1 MKKGLFLSLLLIGL
15 ATLLLSCNSSL
26 TSADIDKT
34 LDALEQTVQ
43 ESENLS
49 KEVSAGDFT
58 ALTKLPDIAIKVQEQ
73 LSKLQSAE
81 STMTPEQKERMAE
94 LVKRFNLEDQEE
106 ENATEVEDNSE
117 PESETT
123 GEAPEEE
130 QQ

>member
-1 MKKGLFLSLLLIGL
+1 MKKGLFLSLLLIGF

-58 ALTKLPDIAIKVQEQ
+58 ALTKLPDIAIKFQEQ
-73 LSKLQSAE
+73 LSKLQGAE

-94 LVKRFNLEDQEE
+94 LVKRFNLEDQED

-117 PESETT
+117 PKSETT

>member
-1 MKKGLFLSLLLIGL
+1 MKKGLFLSLLLIGF

-34 LDALEQTVQ
+34 LDALEQTV
-43 ESENLS
+43 
-49 KEVSAGDFT
+49 
-58 ALTKLPDIAIKVQEQ
+58 
-73 LSKLQSAE
+73 LQGAE